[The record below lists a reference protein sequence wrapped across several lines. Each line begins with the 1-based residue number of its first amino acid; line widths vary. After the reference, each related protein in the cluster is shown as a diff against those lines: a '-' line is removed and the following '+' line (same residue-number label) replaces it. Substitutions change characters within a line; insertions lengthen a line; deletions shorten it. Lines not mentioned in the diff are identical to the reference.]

1 MDDPEV
7 RDFFDRMEGDLGIDD
22 ETLEEMTNRQYFATL
37 FGYLEQRP
45 TDGQFRVSNE
55 GRQRI
60 SQIPRENKA

>member
-45 TDGQFRVSNE
+45 TDGQFRVTNTVRPNLSE
-55 GRQRI
+55 LT
-60 SQIPRENKA
+60 REA

>member
-7 RDFFDRMEGDLGIDD
+7 REFFDRMEGDLGIDD
-22 ETLEEMTNRQYFATL
+22 EILEEMTNRQYFATL

-45 TDGQFRVSNE
+45 SNNQFRVTNI

-60 SQIPRENKA
+60 DEI

>member
-1 MDDPEV
+1 
-7 RDFFDRMEGDLGIDD
+7 MEGDLGIDD

-45 TDGQFRVSNE
+45 TDGQFRVSND

-60 SQIPRENKA
+60 SQIPRGNKS

>member
-37 FGYLEQRP
+37 FGYLEKRP
-45 TDGQFRVSNE
+45 SNGQFRVTNI

-60 SQIPRENKA
+60 DEI